1 MKISDLPYVAI
12 RCLVL
17 TIIIECLVAFVI
29 GYRKKDLLNILL
41 VNFIT
46 NPIVSTIPVYFNVK
60 YGVTPRNICLF
71 VLELMV
77 LIVEGYLYKK
87 YLKYK
92 KVNPYILSL
101 ILNLSSYLIGVII
114 NYF

>member
-60 YGVTPRNICLF
+60 YGVIPRNICLF